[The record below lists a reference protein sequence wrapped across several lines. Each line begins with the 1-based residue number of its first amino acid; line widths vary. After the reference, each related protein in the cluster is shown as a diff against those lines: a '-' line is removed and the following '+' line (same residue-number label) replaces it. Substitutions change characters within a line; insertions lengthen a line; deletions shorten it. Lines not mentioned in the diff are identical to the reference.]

1 MLKFKFLL
9 WAFAHLL
16 QRKIR
21 SNPDCARYVGTKKLV
36 FQIRTASGAGRTYV
50 LQDGAVRS
58 LAGLSAAPG
67 RPKQARSEGVAE
79 GTPVSSD
86 PAFTLSFSTPAKG
99 FEILSAK
106 DAQPAFLRG
115 VGSQDLVISGDFR
128 EVLWFQ
134 GLTSYL
140 QPPKVIAAWDRSPF

>member
-9 WAFAHLL
+9 WAFAQLL

-21 SNPDCARYVGTKKLV
+21 SDADCARYVGTKKLV

-50 LQDGAVRS
+50 IQDGTVRS
-58 LAGLSAAPG
+58 FAGLGANPS
-67 RPKQARSEGVAE
+67 
-79 GTPVSSD
+79 
-86 PAFTLSFSTPAKG
+86 FTLSFSTPAKG
-99 FEILSAK
+99 FDILSAK

-115 VGSQDLVISGDFR
+115 VGSQDLVISGDYR

-134 GLTSYL
+134 GLTSFL
-140 QPPKVIAAWDRSPF
+140 QPPRVIAAWDRSPF

>member
-9 WAFAHLL
+9 WAFAQLL

-21 SNPDCARYVGTKKLV
+21 SNPACARHVGSKKLV
-36 FQIRTASGAGRTYV
+36 FQIRTVAGAGRHFV
-50 LQDGAVRS
+50 VQDGAVRS
-58 LAGLSAAPG
+58 FAGLHAN
-67 RPKQARSEGVAE
+67 
-79 GTPVSSD
+79 
-86 PAFTLSFSTPAKG
+86 PAFTLSFSSAAKG

-115 VGSQDLVISGDFR
+115 VGAKALVISGDFR
-128 EVLWFQ
+128 EVMWFQ

-140 QPPKVIAAWDRSPF
+140 QPPKVVAPWDRSPF

>member
-21 SNPDCARYVGTKKLV
+21 SDADCARYVGSKKLV

-50 LQDGAVRS
+50 IQDGTVRS
-58 LAGLSAAPG
+58 SAGLSA
-67 RPKQARSEGVAE
+67 
-79 GTPVSSD
+79 D
-86 PAFTLSFSTPAKG
+86 PAFTLSFLTAAKG
-99 FEILSAK
+99 FQILSAK

-115 VGSQDLVISGDFR
+115 VGSKDLVISGDFR

-134 GLTSYL
+134 GLTSFL
-140 QPPKVIAAWDRSPF
+140 QPPRVIAPWDRSPF

>member
-9 WAFAHLL
+9 WAFAQLL

-21 SNPDCARYVGTKKLV
+21 SSLECARYVGNKKLV
-36 FQIRTASGAGRTYV
+36 FQIRTASGAGRHYV
-50 LQDGAVRS
+50 IQDGAVRS
-58 LAGLSAAPG
+58 FAGLTANPS
-67 RPKQARSEGVAE
+67 
-79 GTPVSSD
+79 
-86 PAFTLSFSTPAKG
+86 FTLTFSNAAKG

-115 VGSQDLVISGDFR
+115 VGSKDLVISGDFR
-128 EVLWFQ
+128 EVMWFQ

-140 QPPKVIAAWDRSPF
+140 QPPKVVAPWDRSPF

>member
-9 WAFAHLL
+9 WAFAQLL

-21 SNPDCARYVGTKKLV
+21 SNPECARYVGTKKLV
-36 FQIRTASGAGRTYV
+36 FQIRTASGAGRHYV
-50 LQDGAVRS
+50 IQDGTVRS
-58 LAGLSAAPG
+58 HAGLATNPG
-67 RPKQARSEGVAE
+67 
-79 GTPVSSD
+79 
-86 PAFTLSFSTPAKG
+86 FTLTFSNAAKG

-115 VGSQDLVISGDFR
+115 VGAKDLVISGDFR
-128 EVLWFQ
+128 EVMWFQ

-140 QPPKVIAAWDRSPF
+140 QPPKVIDPLDRSPF

>member
-21 SNPDCARYVGTKKLV
+21 SDADCARYVGTKKLV

-50 LQDGAVRS
+50 IRDGNVRS
-58 LAGLSAAPG
+58 SAGLTAN
-67 RPKQARSEGVAE
+67 
-79 GTPVSSD
+79 
-86 PAFTLSFSTPAKG
+86 PAFTLSFSSAAKG
-99 FEILSAK
+99 FEILSEK

-115 VGSQDLVISGDFR
+115 VGSKDLAISGDFR